1 MVVRL
6 SGTIDDRISRRDSE
20 KTVTEMRIRYFSKRE
35 IFLSNFF
42 CSVCFASCAVN
53 FDLFILRVCLGAS
66 LFVFYTSF
74 AKLHV
79 VVLFRFNVCVC
90 VNLSHSYVRQ
100 KREEFSLDTMCNHKV
115 LRYSYNSR
123 LFFVLL
129 AKISHIL
136 IVSRRYVYE

>member
-1 MVVRL
+1 MIVYHDATAR
-6 SGTIDDRISRRDSE
+6 RPWPRCEFAISASE
-20 KTVTEMRIRYFSKRE
+20 RFSFA
-35 IFLSNFF
+35 IFF
-42 CSVCFASCAVN
+42 CSGCFASCAVN

-90 VNLSHSYVRQ
+90 VCVNLSHSYIRQ
-100 KREEFSLDTMCNHKV
+100 KREEFSLDTMCIHKV